1 VCTAIREHYLPRQ
14 AGDALPQTREG
25 LALAL
30 ADRLDTLAG
39 IVGVSGTPGG
49 DRDPFGL
56 RRAALAVARM
66 LIEAQLPLDLAALLD
81 AAAEPFGKADVAG
94 QVFEFV
100 QDRLP
105 AYYEA
110 QGFKPDEID
119 AVLCLKPARLL
130 DLDRRLRALAG
141 FRAQPAAASLAA
153 ANKRIANILA
163 KAGDEAAQAAIDPTL
178 FDNSAEQALAEALAA
193 AAQRCAPLRD
203 VGDYVGVCRE
213 LAALREPVDA
223 FFDAVMVMA
232 DDADVRRNR
241 LALLGQLHRLFLG
254 VADLSRLNG

>member
-1 VCTAIREHYLPRQ
+1 
-14 AGDALPQTREG
+14 
-25 LALAL
+25 
-30 ADRLDTLAG
+30 
-39 IVGVSGTPGG
+39 
-49 DRDPFGL
+49 
-56 RRAALAVARM
+56 
-66 LIEAQLPLDLAALLD
+66 
-81 AAAEPFGKADVAG
+81 VAG
-94 QVFEFV
+94 QVFDFV

-119 AVLCLKPARLL
+119 AVLCLKPTRLL

-141 FRAQPAAASLAA
+141 FRTQPAAASLAA

-163 KAGDEAAQAAIDPTL
+163 KAGDEAAQATINPAL
-178 FDNSAEQALAEALAA
+178 FENAAEAALAEALAA
-193 AAQRCAPLRD
+193 AAQRCAPLRAA
-203 VGDYVGVCRE
+203 GDYVGVCRE

-232 DDADVRRNR
+232 DEAAVRRNR
-241 LALLGQLHRLFLG
+241 LALLEQLHRLFLD